1 MSRAAGATWPGRLEY
16 RTLPVPAILAHTIL
30 LEAGA
35 VTFGIEYRQL
45 DEAAIL
51 REYGPDSRAKFDG
64 RRPAGMAEVVAED
77 GLALH
82 VFDTRSGDEV
92 LRFDCFEKA
101 PHWHLLAPAISRNVV
116 IEHDAAAHGPMLDWA
131 LRALATDLAG
141 LLRSAGA
148 RGLAHRLD
156 PERVAA
162 ALTSVGQTAR
172 YVAATGRP
180 VQVEG

>member
-1 MSRAAGATWPGRLEY
+1 MAMHTSHSRLEY
-16 RTLPVPAILAHTIL
+16 RTLPVPTILAHTIL
-30 LEAGA
+30 VEAGA

-64 RRPAGMAEVVAED
+64 LRPAGMAEVVEED

-82 VFDTRSGDEV
+82 VFDSSNGDEV

-101 PHWHLLAPAISRNVV
+101 PHWHLLTPAISRNVV
-116 IEHDAAAHGPMLDWA
+116 IEHNAATHGPLLDWA
-131 LRALATDLAG
+131 LRALASDLAA
-141 LLRSAGA
+141 LLRTAGA
-148 RGLAHRLD
+148 RALADRLD

-162 ALTSVGQTAR
+162 VLPSVGQIAR

-180 VQVEG
+180 VRVEG

>member
-1 MSRAAGATWPGRLEY
+1 MSPVAGATSPGRLEY

-30 LEAGA
+30 VEAGA
-35 VTFGIEYRQL
+35 VTFGIEYRKL

-51 REYGPDSRAKFDG
+51 REYGPDSRAKFDD

-116 IEHDAAAHGPMLDWA
+116 IEHDAAAHGPLLDWA
-131 LRALATDLAG
+131 LRALGSDLAG
-141 LLRSAGA
+141 LLRAAGA
-148 RGLAHRLD
+148 RVLADRLD

-180 VQVEG
+180 IRVEG

>member
-1 MSRAAGATWPGRLEY
+1 MAMHTSHSRLEY
-16 RTLPVPAILAHTIL
+16 RTLPVPTILAHTIL
-30 LEAGA
+30 VEAGA

-82 VFDTRSGDEV
+82 VFDSHSGDEV

-101 PHWHLLAPAISRNVV
+101 PHWHMLAPTISRNVV
-116 IEHDAAAHGPMLDWA
+116 IEHDAASHGPLLDWA
-131 LRALATDLAG
+131 LRALASDLAG
-141 LLRSAGA
+141 LLRAAGA
-148 RGLAHRLD
+148 RVLADRLD

-180 VQVEG
+180 VRVEG